1 MLERSLFDHYRLYA
15 ENVMHAYELTV
26 IEAGGE
32 TYLLMPVP
40 SDQSR
45 VQGQSEMAQWLR
57 SQGEEGVPELVR
69 TDHGKSF
76 VDIDGT
82 TMALYHLPA
91 AGQLREAS
99 ELSPGKKLAVF
110 HQRGMYYPSAGNRK
124 GENGAQYWKGK
135 WEKRLDQMESWY
147 THIRNERFKSPFDE
161 SFLITYSYFMGMS
174 ENAIQLMNDIGM
186 DDGYAAMDQGNT
198 ICHRRFRE
206 GTWLTVDHRYP
217 SAIKVPGEFVYDH
230 FSRDLTE
237 RFREA
242 VQNAVSLQRQTD
254 FYTFLADYEQERPL
268 TAVDR
273 KLMVARLMFPV
284 HYFDTVENYYQ
295 TVDEK
300 KKQMY
305 ADEFIM
311 IQNGSDF
318 YEKRVAELQHYLL
331 DERTRMRMPV
341 WIG

>member
-15 ENVMHAYELTV
+15 ENVMHAFELTV

-40 SDQSR
+40 SDQDE
-45 VQGQSEMAQWLR
+45 VQRQSEMAQWLH

-69 TDHGKSF
+69 TDHGRTF
-76 VDIDGT
+76 IDMDGT
-82 TMALYHLPA
+82 SMALYRLPA
-91 AGQLREAS
+91 VLHTRES
-99 ELSPGKKLAVF
+99 VNLSAGKKLAVF
-110 HQRGMYYPSAGNRK
+110 HQRGLYYPSGGNRK
-124 GENGAQYWKGK
+124 NVSGAQQWKGK

-161 SFLITYSYFMGMS
+161 SFLLTYPYFMGMS
-174 ENAIQLMNDIGM
+174 ENAIQLMNDIGI
-186 DDGYAAMDQGNT
+186 DDGTAALEQGNT
-198 ICHRRFRE
+198 ICHRRFLE
-206 GTWLTVDHRYP
+206 NTWLTVDQKYP
-217 SAIKVPGEFVYDH
+217 SAIKVPGQFMYDH

-237 RFREA
+237 RFRED
-242 VQNAVSLQRQTD
+242 VRNAFAMQRHSD
-254 FYTFLADYEQERPL
+254 FYTLLADYEQERPL

-273 KLMVARLMFPV
+273 KLMVARLLFPL

-295 TVDEK
+295 TVDEQ
-300 KKQMY
+300 KKQTF
-305 ADEFIM
+305 AEEFIT

-331 DERTRMRMPV
+331 DERTRMRLPV